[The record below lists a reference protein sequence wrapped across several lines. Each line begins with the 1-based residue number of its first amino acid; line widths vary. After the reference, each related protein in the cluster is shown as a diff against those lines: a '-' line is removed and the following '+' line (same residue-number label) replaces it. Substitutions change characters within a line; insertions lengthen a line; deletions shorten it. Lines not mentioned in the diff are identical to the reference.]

1 LEWLKREINT
11 TRNNRSNIVPRFT
24 GQLKPKLIEILKW
37 LPRTNCR
44 ECGGPTCMVFAARV
58 AEGVKGAGDCIK
70 ISGENHKNLQ
80 KYMYQFCFDW

>member
-1 LEWLKREINT
+1 
-11 TRNNRSNIVPRFT
+11 
-24 GQLKPKLIEILKW
+24 
-37 LPRTNCR
+37 
-44 ECGGPTCMVFAARV
+44 MVFAARV